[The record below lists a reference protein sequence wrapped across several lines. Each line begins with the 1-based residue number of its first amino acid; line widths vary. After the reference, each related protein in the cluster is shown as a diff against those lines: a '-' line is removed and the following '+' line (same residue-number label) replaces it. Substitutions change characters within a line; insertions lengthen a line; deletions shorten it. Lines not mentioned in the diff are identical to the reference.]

1 MNDHEKLLEEW
12 KERLGLHDW
21 VIVLN
26 DKRKPE
32 EMLEQDV
39 SGCCNW
45 DEVNKAARID
55 IIDPFYYGRRVI
67 PFNWEKTLV
76 HELLHIKLCLVSDGY
91 DTLWVRYMHQII
103 DDLARAFVGAKRSGG
118 DGDG

>member
-1 MNDHEKLLEEW
+1 MIDHKKLLEEW
-12 KERLGLHDW
+12 KERIGLHDW
-21 VIVLN
+21 VIMIN
-26 DKRKPE
+26 DKCRPE
-32 EMLEQDV
+32 NMLEPDV

-55 IIDPFYYGRRVI
+55 MLDPLYYGNRVI
-67 PFNWEKTLV
+67 PFDWEKTLV

-103 DDLARAFVGAKRSGG
+103 DDLARAFVDAKRNGG
-118 DGDG
+118 SVGG